1 MTLYLDSSAL
11 LKRYL
16 NEADSDRFG
25 DILDSDD
32 RWLTCRHTW
41 VEVWRTLGLRL
52 PAEQVRAA
60 RAAFRLDWQGELTV
74 VEIDAA
80 LAEEA
85 GRLADLTRCRSLDA
99 LHLAAMGRAGP
110 TGIDLVTA
118 DLRQA
123 QAARTLGWSVLGA

>member
-1 MTLYLDSSAL
+1 LTLYLDSSAL
-11 LKRYL
+11 IKRYVD
-16 NEADSDRFG
+16 EPDSDRFRA
-25 DILDSDD
+25 ILGSDD
-32 RWLTCRHTW
+32 RQLTCRVTW
-41 VEVWRTLGLRL
+41 VEVWRNLGLRL
-52 PAEQVRAA
+52 AGEEMRLG
-60 RAAFRLDWQGELTV
+60 RTAFRTDWRRIDV

-80 LAEEA
+80 LADEA